1 MFNKIEKFLDQF
13 PTDATTWTQA
23 TDEVYDLARTSRE
36 FLDDYDDVKV
46 EVVDAATLLTPA
58 EWNTVCREDILRNY
72 DMMSPRTQLLFHD
85 YFTERYG
92 EKLANK

>member
-13 PTDATTWTQA
+13 PTDATTWMQA

-46 EVVDAATLLTPA
+46 
-58 EWNTVCREDILRNY
+58 
-72 DMMSPRTQLLFHD
+72 
-85 YFTERYG
+85 
-92 EKLANK
+92 